1 MENISRNNLCLV
13 KGAIV
18 RFDLE
23 HKNSGK
29 SQLLNLY
36 IPSSTDTVSTKD
48 LFKKLEDD
56 YNIDLSELSTKDIDF
71 EISKN
76 HISAIN
82 KAESSRLNIDIDT
95 KSVKR
100 GHYNDINETMFN
112 VAEFLRQDNSSYD
125 KIMSNLKDMDVS
137 VAEHNIE
144 KILDKSLTLDLEK
157 GTVKFGKIERPI
169 KTGSFKITDNSIDFD
184 SVLDTLYD
192 NGVDV
197 SRYNQSMFSYSINTS
212 DKIIKATDRSNFKNN
227 ISFHY
232 ENDIDFEKFFL
243 TDAKTS
249 KDIMAALHDINAEI
263 VKVEI
268 NSAKDIKNI
277 NAVDDIVHNMLGK
290 NTKTVINGK
299 NLGND
304 VMLEHAKDV
313 EI

>member
-1 MENISRNNLCLV
+1 MDNISRNNLCLI

-18 RFDLE
+18 RFDIE
-23 HKNSGK
+23 HKNLEK

-56 YNIDLSELSTKDIDF
+56 YNIDLSELSTKDMDF

-82 KAESSRLNIDIDT
+82 KAESSRLNISIDT
-95 KSVKR
+95 KDIER

-125 KIMSNLKDMDVS
+125 KIISNLENMNVS
-137 VAEHNIE
+137 VAGYEIKEIPNKL
-144 KILDKSLTLDLEK
+144 KIKGENVDL
-157 GTVKFGKIERPI
+157 
-169 KTGSFKITDNSIDFD
+169 D
-184 SVLDTLYD
+184 SVLDTLCD
-192 NGVDV
+192 KGVDV
-197 SRYNQSMFSYSINTS
+197 SIYNQSMFSYNINTS
-212 DKIIKATDRSNFKNN
+212 DKIIKATDRANFKNN

-232 ENDIDFEKFFL
+232 AKDIDFEKFFL

-249 KDIMAALHDINAEI
+249 KDIMSALRDINADI
-263 VKVEI
+263 SKVEI

-277 NAVDDIVHNMLGK
+277 KAVDNIVHNMLGK

-299 NLGND
+299 NLDND
-304 VMLEHAKDV
+304 IMLEQSKDIDV
-313 EI
+313 

>member
-1 MENISRNNLCLV
+1 MDNISRNNLCLV

-18 RFDLE
+18 RFDIE
-23 HKNSGK
+23 HKKEDK

-48 LFKKLEDD
+48 LFKKLSDD
-56 YNIDLSELSTKDIDF
+56 YNIDLSELDTKDMDF

-82 KAESSRLNIDIDT
+82 KADSSRLNIDIDT

-100 GHYNDINETMFN
+100 GSYNNINETMFN
-112 VAEFLRQDNSSYD
+112 VEEFLRQDNSTYD
-125 KIMSNLKDMDVS
+125 KIIFNLKNMDVS
-137 VAEHNIE
+137 IAGYEIKEIPNKL
-144 KILDKSLTLDLEK
+144 KIKGENVDL
-157 GTVKFGKIERPI
+157 
-169 KTGSFKITDNSIDFD
+169 D
-184 SVLDTLYD
+184 SVLDKLYD
-192 NGVDV
+192 SGADV
-197 SRYNQSMFSYSINTS
+197 SRYNQSMFSYNINTS

-232 ENDIDFEKFFL
+232 AKDIDFEKFFL

-249 KDIMAALHDINAEI
+249 KDIMSALLDINADI

>member
-1 MENISRNNLCLV
+1 MDNISRNNLCLV

-18 RFDLE
+18 RFDIE
-23 HKNSGK
+23 HKKEDK

-48 LFKKLEDD
+48 LFKKLSDD
-56 YNIDLSELSTKDIDF
+56 YNIDLSELDTKDMDF

-82 KAESSRLNIDIDT
+82 KADSSRLNIDIDT

-100 GHYNDINETMFN
+100 GSYNNINETMFN
-112 VAEFLRQDNSSYD
+112 VEEFLRQDNSTYD
-125 KIMSNLKDMDVS
+125 KIIFNLKNMDVS
-137 VAEHNIE
+137 IAGYEIKEIPNKL
-144 KILDKSLTLDLEK
+144 KIKGENVDL
-157 GTVKFGKIERPI
+157 
-169 KTGSFKITDNSIDFD
+169 D
-184 SVLDTLYD
+184 SVLDKLYD
-192 NGVDV
+192 SGADV
-197 SRYNQSMFSYSINTS
+197 SRYNQSMFSYNINTS

-232 ENDIDFEKFFL
+232 AKDIDFEKFFL

-249 KDIMAALHDINAEI
+249 KDIMSALRDINADI
-263 VKVEI
+263 SKVEI

-277 NAVDDIVHNMLGK
+277 KAVDNIVHNMLGE
-290 NTKTVINGK
+290 NTKTIINGK
-299 NLGND
+299 NLDSGIS
-304 VMLEHAKDV
+304 LEQSKDV

>member
-1 MENISRNNLCLV
+1 MDKISKNNLCLI

-18 RFDLE
+18 RFDVE
-23 HKNSGK
+23 HKNSEK

-48 LFKKLEDD
+48 LFKKLGDD
-56 YNIDLSELSTKDIDF
+56 YDVDLSQLDTKDMDF

-82 KAESSRLNIDIDT
+82 KADSSRLNIDIDT

-100 GHYNDINETMFN
+100 GHYNNINETMFN

-125 KIMSNLKDMDVS
+125 KIISNLENMDVS
-137 VAEHNIE
+137 VAGYEIKEIPNKL
-144 KILDKSLTLDLEK
+144 KIKGENVDL
-157 GTVKFGKIERPI
+157 
-169 KTGSFKITDNSIDFD
+169 D

-192 NGVDV
+192 CGANV
-197 SRYNQSMFSYSINTS
+197 SRYNQSMFSYNINTS

-232 ENDIDFEKFFL
+232 AKDIDFEKFFL

-249 KDIMAALHDINAEI
+249 KDIMSALRDINADI
-263 VKVEI
+263 SKVEI

-277 NAVDDIVHNMLGK
+277 KAVDNIVHNMLGE

-299 NLGND
+299 NLDND
-304 VMLEHAKDV
+304 ITLEQSKDINV
-313 EI
+313 

>member
-1 MENISRNNLCLV
+1 MDKISKNNLCLI

-18 RFDLE
+18 RFDVE
-23 HKNSGK
+23 HKNSEK

-48 LFKKLEDD
+48 LFKKLSDD
-56 YNIDLSELSTKDIDF
+56 YNIDLSELDTKDMDF

-82 KAESSRLNIDIDT
+82 KDDSSRLNIDIDT

-100 GHYNDINETMFN
+100 GSYNNINETMFN
-112 VAEFLRQDNSSYD
+112 VEEFLRQDNSSYD
-125 KIMSNLKDMDVS
+125 RIISNLENMNVS
-137 VAEHNIE
+137 VAGYEIKEIPNKL
-144 KILDKSLTLDLEK
+144 KIKGENVDL
-157 GTVKFGKIERPI
+157 
-169 KTGSFKITDNSIDFD
+169 D
-184 SVLDTLYD
+184 SVLDKLYD
-192 NGVDV
+192 SGVDV
-197 SRYNQSMFSYSINTS
+197 SRYSQSMFSYNINTS

-249 KDIMAALHDINAEI
+249 KEIMSALRDINADI

-277 NAVDDIVHNMLGK
+277 NAVDDIVHNMLGE
-290 NTKTVINGK
+290 NTKTIINGK
-299 NLGND
+299 NLDSGIS
-304 VMLEHAKDV
+304 LEQSKDV

>member
-1 MENISRNNLCLV
+1 MDKISKNNLCLI

-18 RFDLE
+18 RFDVE
-23 HKNSGK
+23 HKNSEK

-48 LFKKLEDD
+48 LFKKLSDD
-56 YNIDLSELSTKDIDF
+56 YNIDLSELDTKDMDF

-82 KAESSRLNIDIDT
+82 KADSSRLNIDIDT

-100 GHYNDINETMFN
+100 GSYNNINETMFN
-112 VAEFLRQDNSSYD
+112 VEEFLRQDNSSYD
-125 KIMSNLKDMDVS
+125 RIISNLENMNVS
-137 VAEHNIE
+137 VAGYEIKEIPNKL
-144 KILDKSLTLDLEK
+144 KIKGENVDL
-157 GTVKFGKIERPI
+157 
-169 KTGSFKITDNSIDFD
+169 D
-184 SVLDTLYD
+184 SVLDKLYD
-192 NGVDV
+192 SGVDV
-197 SRYNQSMFSYSINTS
+197 SRYSQSMFSYNINTS

-249 KDIMAALHDINAEI
+249 KEIMSALRDINADI

-277 NAVDDIVHNMLGK
+277 NAVDDIVHNMLGE
-290 NTKTVINGK
+290 NTKTIINGK
-299 NLGND
+299 NLDSGIS
-304 VMLEHAKDV
+304 LEQSKDV

>member
-1 MENISRNNLCLV
+1 MDKISKNNLCLI

-18 RFDLE
+18 RFDVE
-23 HKNSGK
+23 HKNSEK

-48 LFKKLEDD
+48 LFEKLSDD
-56 YNIDLSELSTKDIDF
+56 YNIDLSELSTKDMDF

-82 KAESSRLNIDIDT
+82 KADSSRLNIDIDT

-100 GHYNDINETMFN
+100 GHYNNINETMFN

-125 KIMSNLKDMDVS
+125 RIISNLENMNVS
-137 VAEHNIE
+137 VAGYEIKEIPNKL
-144 KILDKSLTLDLEK
+144 KIKGENVDL
-157 GTVKFGKIERPI
+157 
-169 KTGSFKITDNSIDFD
+169 D
-184 SVLDTLYD
+184 SVLDTLYN
-192 NGVDV
+192 NGADV
-197 SRYNQSMFSYSINTS
+197 SIYNQSMFSYNINTS
-212 DKIIKATDRSNFKNN
+212 DKIIKATDRANFKNN

-232 ENDIDFEKFFL
+232 AKDIDFEKFFL

-249 KDIMAALHDINAEI
+249 KDIMSALRDINADI
-263 VKVEI
+263 SKVEI
-268 NSAKDIKNI
+268 NSAKNIKNI

>member
-1 MENISRNNLCLV
+1 MDNISRNNLCLI

-18 RFDLE
+18 RFDIE
-23 HKNSGK
+23 HKNLEK

-48 LFKKLEDD
+48 LFKKLSDD
-56 YNIDLSELSTKDIDF
+56 YNIDLSELSTKDMDF

-82 KAESSRLNIDIDT
+82 KADSSRLNIDIDT

-100 GHYNDINETMFN
+100 GHYNNINETMFN

-125 KIMSNLKDMDVS
+125 RIICNLENMNVS
-137 VAEHNIE
+137 VAGYEIKEIPNKL
-144 KILDKSLTLDLEK
+144 KIK
-157 GTVKFGKIERPI
+157 GENV
-169 KTGSFKITDNSIDFD
+169 DFD
-184 SVLDTLYD
+184 SVLDKLCD
-192 NGVDV
+192 SGADV
-197 SRYNQSMFSYSINTS
+197 SSYTQTMFSYNINTS
-212 DKIIKATDRSNFKNN
+212 DKIIKATDRTNFKNN

-232 ENDIDFEKFFL
+232 AKDIDFEKFFL

-249 KDIMAALHDINAEI
+249 KDIMSALRDINADI
-263 VKVEI
+263 SKVEI

-277 NAVDDIVHNMLGK
+277 KAVDSIVHNMLGE

-299 NLGND
+299 NLD
-304 VMLEHAKDV
+304 SDIMLEHAKDV

>member
-1 MENISRNNLCLV
+1 MDNISRNNLCLI

-18 RFDLE
+18 RFDIE
-23 HKNSGK
+23 HKNLEK

-48 LFKKLEDD
+48 LFKKLSDD
-56 YNIDLSELSTKDIDF
+56 YNIDLSELSTKDMDF

-82 KAESSRLNIDIDT
+82 KADSSRLNIDIDT

-100 GHYNDINETMFN
+100 GHYNNINETMFN

-125 KIMSNLKDMDVS
+125 RIISNLENINVS
-137 VAEHNIE
+137 VAGYEIKEIPNKL
-144 KILDKSLTLDLEK
+144 KIKGENVDL
-157 GTVKFGKIERPI
+157 
-169 KTGSFKITDNSIDFD
+169 D
-184 SVLDTLYD
+184 SVLDKLYD
-192 NGVDV
+192 SGADV
-197 SRYNQSMFSYSINTS
+197 SRYNQSMFSYNINTS
-212 DKIIKATDRSNFKNN
+212 DKIIKATDRANFKNN

-232 ENDIDFEKFFL
+232 AKDIDFEKFFL

-249 KDIMAALHDINAEI
+249 KDIMLALRDINADI
-263 VKVEI
+263 SKVEI

-277 NAVDDIVHNMLGK
+277 KAVDNIVHNMLGE

-304 VMLEHAKDV
+304 IMLEQSKDV

>member
-1 MENISRNNLCLV
+1 MDKISKNNLCLI

-18 RFDLE
+18 RFDIE
-23 HKNSGK
+23 HKNLEK

-48 LFKKLEDD
+48 LFKKLSDD
-56 YNIDLSELSTKDIDF
+56 YNIDLSELSTKDMDF

-82 KAESSRLNIDIDT
+82 KADSSRLNIDIDT

-100 GHYNDINETMFN
+100 GHYNNINETMFN

-125 KIMSNLKDMDVS
+125 RIISNLENMNVS
-137 VAEHNIE
+137 VAGYEIKEIPNKL
-144 KILDKSLTLDLEK
+144 KIKGENVDL
-157 GTVKFGKIERPI
+157 
-169 KTGSFKITDNSIDFD
+169 D
-184 SVLDTLYD
+184 SVLDKLYD
-192 NGVDV
+192 SGADV
-197 SRYNQSMFSYSINTS
+197 SRYNQSMFSYNINTS
-212 DKIIKATDRSNFKNN
+212 DKIIKATDRANFKNN

-232 ENDIDFEKFFL
+232 AKDIDFEKFFL

-249 KDIMAALHDINAEI
+249 KDIMGALRDINADI
-263 VKVEI
+263 SKVEI

>member
-1 MENISRNNLCLV
+1 MDKISKNNLCLI

-18 RFDLE
+18 RFDVE
-23 HKNSGK
+23 HKNSEK

-48 LFKKLEDD
+48 LFKKLSDD
-56 YNIDLSELSTKDIDF
+56 YNIDLSELDTKDMDF

-82 KAESSRLNIDIDT
+82 KADSSRLNIDIDT

-100 GHYNDINETMFN
+100 GSYNNINETMFN
-112 VAEFLRQDNSSYD
+112 VEEFLRQDNSTYD
-125 KIMSNLKDMDVS
+125 KIISNLKNMDVS
-137 VAEHNIE
+137 IAGYEIKEIPNKL
-144 KILDKSLTLDLEK
+144 KIKGENVDL
-157 GTVKFGKIERPI
+157 
-169 KTGSFKITDNSIDFD
+169 D
-184 SVLDTLYD
+184 SVLDKLYD

-232 ENDIDFEKFFL
+232 AKDIDFEKFFL

-249 KDIMAALHDINAEI
+249 KDIMSALRDINADI
-263 VKVEI
+263 SKVEI

-299 NLGND
+299 NLD
-304 VMLEHAKDV
+304 SDITLEQSKDV
-313 EI
+313 DV